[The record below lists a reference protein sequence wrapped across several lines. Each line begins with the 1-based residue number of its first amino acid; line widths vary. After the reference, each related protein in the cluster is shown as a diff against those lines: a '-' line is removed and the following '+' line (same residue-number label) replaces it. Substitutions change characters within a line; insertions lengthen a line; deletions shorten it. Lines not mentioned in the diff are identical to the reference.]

1 MSESTTQ
8 TTFYT
13 PSVKKEDPLRLD
25 DELLARSSKLPDV
38 IKIRLKDSAVA
49 HQIATGLYKSPQAGF
64 REVYSN
70 ERRAAHTARQKFGAR
85 PRIEVT
91 VDTEQRLLTIQG
103 HDSLGITAQVFAD
116 VLRWMGRTTN
126 NDENQ
131 IGQFGW
137 GFFAIWTLAD
147 SMRLETYARE
157 TGEHYGVTA
166 KDAGAFIL
174 LPDEEVTVQEY
185 GTALQLNLKKDVNLP
200 KLADWIE
207 EICRYSDI
215 ETYLTVTKD
224 LVEVTDV
231 RWGFKHVA
239 LEKGR
244 KRLDSTIKR
253 RLQRRVSEHCEHDR
267 VLYKIEHDTPDYYF
281 YSVIGGDDRHA
292 HLLGNEEDREVLLL
306 GVPIEAPDVTSI
318 KWPLTSWILNIKN
331 ERKYPPTPDRDRFVE
346 NALKPI
352 IDELRSSI
360 EATLAELHIASFD
373 DYRRSPWKGIYTSL
387 RDSSAKWPD
396 EQTRKVANLLSL
408 EVILPND
415 EHKECGAE
423 NEPTVRSY
431 GWRRHHRNSTYT
443 RIRLSDLVARSE
455 HLFYY
460 EMPRRENGREVL
472 LVKKMEAAK
481 TILRTQHQDAEVFT
495 YISPDHSWTS
505 DQRPLETHILLRVL
519 DEVSGNVN
527 ADAPGEAQKQRKKLG
542 KNWRRICGFPE
553 RRPAQTQSVDWPVH
567 KRFER
572 GRVEPKRFKTKN
584 IPVDTLRVPSHLK
597 AYIAALELV
606 ESKYGV
612 TKDHKRLRGGRSL
625 DAFLESMKDK
635 TVPTNHGQVTFGQ
648 IAGNRKKNTIYITE
662 KTEMLQIYTTP
673 EAGIMVTTQGDDA
686 FELMAYL
693 IAKQRQY
700 VIIRHPDAESF
711 QERTGVDLEEII
723 GTYPG
728 TSDSEKATIA
738 YIGASAIKTPQVQL
752 LLLQAIRSTHSAET
766 AQTHLDQALALDRA
780 LTSKNAPVD
789 ERTD

>member
-1 MSESTTQ
+1 M
-8 TTFYT
+8 
-13 PSVKKEDPLRLD
+13 PPAKKEEPLRLNG
-25 DELLARSSKLPDV
+25 ELLARTSKLPDV
-38 IKIRLKDSAVA
+38 IKIRLKESAVA

-70 ERRAAHTARQKFGAR
+70 ERRAACTAQQKFGAR

-91 VDTEQRLLTIQG
+91 VDTEQRRLTIQG
-103 HDSLGITAQVFAD
+103 HDSLGITAQVFTD

-126 NDENQ
+126 NDETQ

-147 SMRLETYARE
+147 SIRLETYARE
-157 TGEHYGVTA
+157 TGERYGVTA

-174 LPDEEVTVQEY
+174 LPDEEVTIQEY

-207 EICRYSDI
+207 EISRYSDI
-215 ETYLTVTKD
+215 ETHLTITKD
-224 LVEVTDV
+224 LVVVTDA

-244 KRLDSTIKR
+244 KRLDSTIKK
-253 RLQRRVSEHCEHDR
+253 RLQQQVSEHCEYDR
-267 VLYKIEHDTPDYYF
+267 VLYKIEYDTSDYYF
-281 YSVIGGDDRHA
+281 YGVIGGDDRHA
-292 HLLGNEEDREVLLL
+292 HLFGGEEDREALLL

-318 KWPLTSWILNIKN
+318 KWPLTSWTLNIKN
-331 ERKYPPTPDRDRFVE
+331 ERKYPPTPDRDRFLE

-352 IDELRSSI
+352 IDELRSNM
-360 EATLAELHIASFD
+360 EATLAELRITSFD

-387 RDSSAKWPD
+387 TDSSAKWPD

-408 EVILPND
+408 EVISPND
-415 EHKECGAE
+415 EHKECTAE

-431 GWRRHHRNSTYT
+431 RWHRHHRKSTYT
-443 RIRLSDLVARSE
+443 QIRLSDVVARSGR
-455 HLFYY
+455 LFYY
-460 EMPRRENGREVL
+460 EMPRRENGREIL

-495 YISPDHSWTS
+495 RISPDHSWTS
-505 DQRPLETHILLRVL
+505 DQRPLETRILLRL
-519 DEVSGNVN
+519 LKEVGGNVN
-527 ADAPGEAQKQRKKLG
+527 PDAPGEAQKQKKKLG
-542 KNWRRICGFPE
+542 KNWRRICGLPE
-553 RRPAQTQSVDWPVH
+553 RRPAQMQSVDWPVH

-572 GRVEPKRFKTKN
+572 GRVEPKRFKMKN
-584 IPVDTLRVPSHLK
+584 IPVDTLRVRSHLK

-612 TKDHKRLRGGRSL
+612 TKDHKRLRGGLSL
-625 DAFLESMKDK
+625 DTFLKSMKDK
-635 TVPTNHGQVTFGQ
+635 TVPTNHGQVTFDQ
-648 IAGNRKKNTIYITE
+648 IAGNQKKITIYITE
-662 KTEMLQIYTTP
+662 KTEMLQIYTP
-673 EAGIMVTTQGDDA
+673 SEAGIMVITEGDDA

-700 VIIRHPDAESF
+700 VTIRHPDAESF
-711 QERTGVDLEEII
+711 HERTGMDLEEII
-723 GTYPG
+723 GTYPS

-752 LLLQAIRSTHSAET
+752 LLLQAIRSTHSTET
-766 AQTHLDQALALDRA
+766 AQTHLDRALALDRA

-789 ERTD
+789 ERTG